1 MGVVRQLV
9 VLGGVRTDDPEI
21 KALGDAGVMI
31 RMEVAVGRE
40 FGEIYELN
48 FVVIEH
54 RHTVEESTHVR
65 K

>member
-1 MGVVRQLV
+1 MRQLV

-40 FGEIYELN
+40 FGNTDELN
-48 FVVIEH
+48 FVVMEH
-54 RHTVEESTHVR
+54 TDTRGRNLRT
-65 K
+65 

>member
-1 MGVVRQLV
+1 
-9 VLGGVRTDDPEI
+9 LGGVRTDDPEI

-40 FGEIYELN
+40 FGEMYELN

-54 RHTVEESTHVR
+54 RHTVEESAHVR